1 MNIIIP
7 MAGLGKRLRPHT
19 LTVPK
24 PLLPIAGKPIVHRLV
39 EDIAKV
45 CPEKIDSIGFIIHPS
60 FGKDVEESL
69 KKIASDVGAT
79 GKIYYQ
85 EQAFGISHALL
96 FAKELFKGKVI
107 VAFADTLFK
116 ATFKLDTNQDG
127 IIWVQR
133 VEDPSQFG
141 VVRVNEKSVITELVE
156 KPTQFVS
163 DLAIIGIYFFK
174 DGEALAHEM
183 QYLIDNNIKD
193 KGEFQFTSALQNLS
207 KKGAK
212 LVPGEVTEWL
222 DCGNK
227 NVTVQTNQ
235 RYLEFI
241 KDQKLVSD
249 KAKFINS
256 AIIPP
261 CFIGDGVVIENSVV
275 GPYVSVGENTKIS
288 DSRIKNSIVQKDAT
302 IQNAMLENSMLGNFV
317 TFEGSIDDLSL
328 GDYNSITQA

>member
-19 LTVPK
+19 LTTPK

-60 FGKDVEESL
+60 FGKEVEDSL
-69 KKIASDVGAT
+69 KGIAKEVGAT

-85 EQAFGISHALL
+85 DKAMGISHALL

-116 ATFKLDTNQDG
+116 AEFKLDTTQDG
-127 IIWVQR
+127 IIWVQQ
-133 VEDPSQFG
+133 VSDPSQFG
-141 VVRVNEKSVITELVE
+141 VVRLDGSGQIIELVE
-156 KPTQFVS
+156 KPTDFVS

-174 DGEALAHEM
+174 DGEALAREM
-183 QYLIDNNIKD
+183 QYLIDHDIKD
-193 KGEFQFTSALQNLS
+193 KGEFQFTSALQNFS

-212 LVPGEVTEWL
+212 LVPGLVTEWL

-241 KDQKLVSD
+241 KDQPLVS
-249 KAKFINS
+249 KKVKLINS
-256 AIIPP
+256 LIIPP
-261 CFIGDGVVIENSVV
+261 CFIGDGVILENSVI
-275 GPYVSVGENTKIS
+275 GPYVSVGENS
-288 DSRIKNSIVQKDAT
+288 RVVDSRIRNSIIQKEAT
-302 IQNAMLENSMLGNFV
+302 LRNAMLENSMLGNF
-317 TFEGSIDDLSL
+317 TIFEGSVQDLSL
-328 GDYNSITQA
+328 GDFNSITQH

>member
-7 MAGLGKRLRPHT
+7 MAGLGKRMRPHT

-45 CPEKIDSIGFIIHPS
+45 CPEKIDQIGFIIHPA
-60 FGKDVEESL
+60 FGKEVEESL
-69 KKIASDVGAT
+69 KAIAREVGAE
-79 GKIYYQ
+79 GRIFYQ
-85 EQAFGISHALL
+85 ENAMGISHALL

-116 ATFKLDTNQDG
+116 AEFKLDTTQDG

-141 VVRVNEKSVITELVE
+141 VVKLNDKNEIVNLVE
-156 KPTQFVS
+156 KPDAFVS
-163 DLAIIGIYFFK
+163 DLAIIGIYFFRE
-174 DGEALAHEM
+174 GEKLASEM
-183 QYLIDNNIKD
+183 QYLIDNDIRE
-193 KGEFQFTSALQNLS
+193 KGEYQFTSALQGLS

-212 LVPGEVTEWL
+212 LIPGEVTEWL

-241 KDQKLVSD
+241 RDQKLISD
-249 KAKFINS
+249 SAVIKNAVIIAPSFI
-256 AIIPP
+256 A
-261 CFIGDGVVIENSVV
+261 DGVVIENSVV
-275 GPYVSVGENTKIS
+275 GPHVSIGQNSVIK
-288 DSRIKNSIVQKDAT
+288 DSRIKNSIIQKETQVSDAV
-302 IQNAMLENSMLGNFV
+302 LENSMLGNFV
-317 TFEGSIDDLSL
+317 TFEGSALDLSL
-328 GDYNSITQA
+328 GDYNTIT

>member
-7 MAGLGKRLRPHT
+7 MAGLGKRMRPHT

-45 CPEKIDSIGFIIHPS
+45 CPEKISTIGFIIHPS
-60 FGKDVEESL
+60 FGKEVEESL
-69 KKIASDVGAT
+69 KKIAAEVGAV

-85 EQAFGISHALL
+85 EQAMGISHALL
-96 FAKELFKGKVI
+96 FAKELFTGKVI
-107 VAFADTLFK
+107 VAFADTLFR
-116 ATFKLDTNQDG
+116 AEFKLDTNQDG
-127 IIWVQR
+127 IIWVQK
-133 VEDPSQFG
+133 VSDPSQFG
-141 VVRVNEKSVITELVE
+141 VVKLDATGGIVDLVE
-156 KPTQFVS
+156 KPSTFVS

-174 DGEALAHEM
+174 DGAALGREM
-183 QYLIDNNIKD
+183 QYLIDNDIKD
-193 KGEFQFTSALQNLS
+193 KGEYQFTSALQGLH

-212 LVPGEVTEWL
+212 LVPGEVSEWL

-249 KAKFINS
+249 KARVINS
-256 AIIPP
+256 IIIAP
-261 CFIGDGVVIENSVV
+261 CFVGDGVVIENSVV
-275 GPYVSVGENTKIS
+275 GPHVSIGENSRIS
-288 DSRIKNSIVQKDAT
+288 DSRIKNTIIQKETRISKAL
-302 IQNAMLENSMLGNFV
+302 LENSMLGNFV
-317 TFEGSIDDLSL
+317 NFEGSTLDLSV
-328 GDYNSITQA
+328 GDFNSIT

>member
-7 MAGLGKRLRPHT
+7 MAGLGKRMRPHT

-45 CPEKIDSIGFIIHPS
+45 CPEKISTIGFIIHPS
-60 FGKDVEESL
+60 FGKEVEESL
-69 KKIASDVGAT
+69 KGIAQEVGAT

-85 EQAFGISHALL
+85 EQAMGISHALL
-96 FAKELFKGKVI
+96 FAKELFTGKVI

-116 ATFKLDTNQDG
+116 AEFKLDTNQDG
-127 IIWVQR
+127 IIWVQK
-133 VEDPSQFG
+133 VDDPSQFG
-141 VVRVNEKSVITELVE
+141 VVKLNDKNEIVDLVE
-156 KPTQFVS
+156 KPSAFVS

-174 DGEALAHEM
+174 DGAALGREM
-183 QYLIDNNIKD
+183 QYLIDNDIKD
-193 KGEFQFTSALQNLS
+193 KGEYQFTSALQGLN

-212 LVPGEVTEWL
+212 LVPGQVTEWL

-249 KAKFINS
+249 KAKLVNS
-256 AIIPP
+256 VVIPP
-261 CFIGDGVVIENSVV
+261 CFIGAGVVIENSVV
-275 GPYVSVGENTKIS
+275 GPHVSVGENSRILDSRVKNSIIQKETKIS
-288 DSRIKNSIVQKDAT
+288 K
-302 IQNAMLENSMLGNFV
+302 AMLEDSMLGNFV
-317 TFEGSIDDLSL
+317 NFEGSALDLSV
-328 GDYNSITQA
+328 GDFNSIT

>member
-19 LTVPK
+19 LTTPK

-45 CPEKIDSIGFIIHPS
+45 CPEKIDTIGFIIHPT

-69 KKIASDVGAT
+69 KTIASDAGAV

-85 EQAFGISHALL
+85 EKAMGISHALL
-96 FAKELFKGKVI
+96 SAKEIFKGKVI

-116 ATFKLDTNQDG
+116 AEFKLDTNQDG
-127 IIWVQR
+127 IVWVQR
-133 VEDPSQFG
+133 VSDPSQFG
-141 VVRVNEKSVITELVE
+141 VVRLNDKGEIIELVE
-156 KPTQFVS
+156 KPTSFVS

-174 DGEALAHEM
+174 DGAALAAEM

-193 KGEFQFTSALQNLS
+193 KGEFQFTSALQNFS

-212 LVPGEVTEWL
+212 LIPGLVAEWL

-235 RYLEFI
+235 RYLELI
-241 KDQKLVSD
+241 KDKDLVSKKIKLV
-249 KAKFINS
+249 NS
-256 AIIPP
+256 LIISP
-261 CFIGDGVVIENSVV
+261 CFVGDGAVIENSII
-275 GPYVSVGENTKIS
+275 GPYVSVGENSRIS
-288 DSRIKNSIVQKDAT
+288 DSRIKNSIIQKEAT
-302 IQNAMLENSMLGNFV
+302 LRNAMLENSMLGNF
-317 TFEGSIDDLSL
+317 TIFEGPVQDLSI
-328 GDYNSITQA
+328 GDFNSITPH

>member
-19 LTVPK
+19 LTTPK

-60 FGKDVEESL
+60 FGKEVEESL
-69 KKIASDVGAT
+69 KKIADDVGAS

-116 ATFKLDTNQDG
+116 AEFKLDTTQDG

-133 VEDPSQFG
+133 VDDPSQFG
-141 VVRVNEKSVITELVE
+141 VVRVNEQSVITELVE

-174 DGEALAHEM
+174 DGEALAREM

-212 LVPGEVTEWL
+212 LVPGQVTEWL

-241 KDQKLVSD
+241 KGEKLVSELS
-249 KAKFINS
+249 KLVNS
-256 AIIPP
+256 VIIPP
-261 CFIGDGVVIENSVV
+261 CFVGDGVVIENSVV
-275 GPYVSVGENTKIS
+275 GPYVSVGENTRIS
-288 DSRIKNSIVQKDAT
+288 DSRIKNSIVQRDSN
-302 IQNAMLENSMLGNFV
+302 IRNAMLENSMLGNFV
-317 TFEGSIDDLSL
+317 TFDGSTNDLSL
-328 GDYNSITQA
+328 GDYNAIKQA

>member
-45 CPEKIDSIGFIIHPS
+45 CPETIESIGFIIHPS
-60 FGKDVEESL
+60 FGKEVEENL
-69 KKIASDVGAT
+69 KSIAREVGAT

-85 EQAFGISHALL
+85 EKAFGISHALL
-96 FAKELFKGKVI
+96 FAKELFTGKVI

-116 ATFKLDTNQDG
+116 AEFKLDTNQDG
-127 IIWVQR
+127 IIWVQK

-141 VVRVNEKSVITELVE
+141 VVSLNINSEIIDLVE
-156 KPTQFVS
+156 KPTEFVS

-174 DGEALAHEM
+174 DGAALAREM
-183 QYLIDNNIKD
+183 QYLIDNDIKD

-207 KKGAK
+207 KNGAK
-212 LVPGEVTEWL
+212 LVPGQVTEWL

-241 KDQKLVSD
+241 KDQKLVSE
-249 KAKFINS
+249 KAKVLNS
-256 AIIPP
+256 VIIPP
-261 CFIGDGVVIENSVV
+261 CFIGNGVVLENSVV
-275 GPYVSVGENTKIS
+275 GPYVSIGDNTRIL
-288 DSRIKNSIVQKDAT
+288 DSRIKNSI
-302 IQNAMLENSMLGNFV
+302 IQQNSNVRSAMLENSMLGNFV
-317 TFEGSIDDLSL
+317 IFEGTALDLSL
-328 GDYNSITQA
+328 GDYNTIT